1 MLNVFNLCLRLF
13 LVIAVFVVIIAVPF
27 AHAQIEIQD
36 SHGKYRFEKPPER
49 VVVLNWALG
58 EQMLELG
65 ETPVGFADIEGYQ
78 SHTSIMS
85 IPEGVVDVG
94 ERLSPKLNKIRAL
107 KPDVILIGYS
117 QRSLLRP
124 LSNIATVIY
133 FKNFGKRYNNHEK
146 SVDRFWEMAKLFDKT
161 QLAEV
166 KLAQRDERF
175 SQLREELHTAYKAK
189 SLPLP
194 TVQFIVPEALDASKR
209 SSVLLFGE
217 NSMPFYAAQELGL
230 SVLAAQKNDQFGMA
244 RLSKKEYSK
253 LSEVQSGTLCK
264 FYFSSYAVEGS
275 TNAVEGSTN
284 NAVEDSNSYVED
296 SIDYVEDST
305 DNGLSSKRVCSQD
318 LSYQNGFGGVMS
330 VLYLAE
336 SISQALLAT
345 MADKPAN

>member
-1 MLNVFNLCLRLF
+1 MRGFTLKVSSLF
-13 LVIAVFVVIIAVPF
+13 SHLLLVTAVSIVAAAAPL

-36 SHGKYRFEKPPER
+36 SHGKYRFDKPPKR

-78 SHTSIMS
+78 SHTSVTA

-94 ERLSPKLNKIRAL
+94 ERLSPKLNKIREL

-146 SVDRFWEMAKLFDKT
+146 SVDRFLEMAKLFDKT

-166 KLAQRDERF
+166 KLAHRDERF

-194 TVQFIVPEALDASKR
+194 TVQFIVPEALDASR
-209 SSVLLFGE
+209 RGSVLLFGE
-217 NSMPFYAAQELGL
+217 NSLPFYAAQELGL
-230 SVLAAQKNDQFGMA
+230 SVLAAEENDQFGMA

-253 LSEVQSGTLCK
+253 LSDVQPGTLCK
-264 FYFSSYAVEGS
+264 LYFSSYAVEDS
-275 TNAVEGSTN
+275 INT
-284 NAVEDSNSYVED
+284 VEDSLNRVED
-296 SIDYVEDST
+296 SKS
-305 DNGLSSKRVCSQD
+305 NGLSSKRVCSKD

-345 MADKPAN
+345 MAVKPAN

>member
-1 MLNVFNLCLRLF
+1 MRGFTLKVSSLF
-13 LVIAVFVVIIAVPF
+13 LHLLLVTAVSIVVAATPF

-209 SSVLLFGE
+209 GSVLLFGE
-217 NSMPFYAAQELGL
+217 NSLPFYAAEELGL
-230 SVLAAQKNDQFGMA
+230 SVLAAQQNDQFGMA

-253 LSEVQSGTLCK
+253 LSDVQPGMLCK
-264 FYFSSYAVEGS
+264 LYFSSY
-275 TNAVEGSTN
+275 
-284 NAVEDSNSYVED
+284 AVEDSNSYVED